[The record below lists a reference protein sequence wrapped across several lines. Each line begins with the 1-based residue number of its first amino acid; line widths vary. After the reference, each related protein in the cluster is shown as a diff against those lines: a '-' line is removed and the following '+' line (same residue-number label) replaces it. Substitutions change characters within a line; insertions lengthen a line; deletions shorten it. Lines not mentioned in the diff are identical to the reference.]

1 MVLFELGDGV
11 RAVAGHVGAIPGAL
25 HDLGDERTD
34 GRFVVYHEDR
44 DRIWTHREADEA
56 IKVPGPPTA
65 SPSHKPDAVSRPL
78 VLLIEPHEEHLS
90 RGRDFLQADCAET
103 FEVVTTQTIAEAKKV
118 IEEAQQPIVL
128 MLVRHL
134 LDEGELRGLLER
146 GKERFSGMKV
156 ILYDDELDPGF
167 AVAGKREG
175 LVDFSVSEPWEAPET
190 SLEPIVREALR
201 AWESAATAADIVQVF
216 GDQWQPRCHDVR
228 DLLARH
234 RVPYRWIDTGDD
246 EDEEQ
251 HEPGTRIVFP
261 DGAVLVDP
269 TDEDLAEKLGFS
281 TSPDSSFYD
290 LVIVGGGPAG
300 LAAAVYASSEG
311 LRTVIVE
318 RDVPGGQAGSSALI
332 ENYLGFPD
340 GLSGAELASR
350 AVMQAQKF
358 GTEILLTRTAKGL
371 RDDRGYR
378 LLTLDDGTEI
388 VSHTI
393 LLSVGVAYRKL
404 QAEGADRLTGSG
416 VYYGAA
422 AAEAARFRNRDIC
435 LLGSGNSAAQAA
447 LLLARYARRLTI
459 ITIDEAL
466 ETTMSQYL
474 VDRINAL
481 PNVELLTKTSVV
493 AVKGEERLDGVTLE
507 ATETKERRELATDA
521 LFIWIGARPRTDW
534 LGDAVARDKQ
544 GFVLTGRDL
553 RREHL
558 DGWPDDRWPAHLESS
573 MAGVFVAGDV
583 RHGSVKRVGSAVGEG
598 AMAVQLIHDYL
609 RER

>member
-1 MVLFELGDGV
+1 MN
-11 RAVAGHVGAIPGAL
+11 
-25 HDLGDERTD
+25 
-34 GRFVVYHEDR
+34 
-44 DRIWTHREADEA
+44 
-56 IKVPGPPTA
+56 
-65 SPSHKPDAVSRPL
+65 RPL
-78 VLLIEPHEEHLS
+78 ILLIEPHDEHLA
-90 RGRDFLQADCAET
+90 RGRTFLEADCANT
-103 FEVVTTQTIAEAKKV
+103 FDVATIRTVDEAARV
-118 IEEAQQPIVL
+118 LDEAHGRRQPIVL

-134 LDEGELRGLLER
+134 LDDVKLRALLQR
-146 GKERFSGMKV
+146 GKELFSGMKV

-167 AVAGKREG
+167 AVAGKRDG
-175 LVDFSVSEPWEAPET
+175 YVDFSIAEPWESPET
-190 SLEPIVREALR
+190 SLQPIVREALR
-201 AWESAATAADIVQVF
+201 AWESTATAADIVQIF
-216 GDQWQPRCHDVR
+216 GDQWAPRCHDVR

-234 RVPYRWIDTGDD
+234 RVPYRWVDTAVDD
-246 EDEEQ
+246 DDDGAPA
-251 HEPGTRIVFP
+251 HNGTRIVFP
-261 DGAVLVDP
+261 DGSELVDP
-269 TDEDLAEKLGFS
+269 DDEALAQKLGFS
-281 TSPDSSFYD
+281 TSPDATFYD

-358 GTEILLTRTAKGL
+358 GTEILLTKSAAAL
-371 RDDRGYR
+371 RDDKGYR
-378 LLTLDDGTEI
+378 VLQLDDGTEI
-388 VSHTI
+388 VSHTV
-393 LLSVGVAYRKL
+393 LLSVGVAYRTL
-404 QAEGADRLTGSG
+404 QAEGAERLTGSG

-422 AAEAARFRNRDIC
+422 AAEAARFRDRDIC

-447 LLLARYARRLTI
+447 LLLARYARKLTI

-474 VDRINAL
+474 VDRISGL
-481 PNVELLTKTSVV
+481 DNVELMTKTSVV
-493 AVKGEERLDGVTLE
+493 GVKGEERLEGVTIE
-507 ATETKERRELATDA
+507 STESKEQRELATDA
-521 LFIWIGARPRTDW
+521 LFIWIGAKPRTEW
-534 LGDAVARDKQ
+534 LSDAVARDKQ

-553 RREHL
+553 RPEHL
-558 DGWPDDRWPAHLESS
+558 ESWDDKRWPAHLESS
-573 MAGVFVAGDV
+573 MQGVFVAGDV